1 MKFQLF
7 ILTCIIA
14 LSCNQKKIRKL
25 KTDNDNYLKAKV
37 FRDSNVKDSAFYYY
51 NLAKNDYLKTN
62 DSFGAA
68 KSLINM
74 ALIQAEFGDY
84 FGGIETSFEADR
96 LLKKNFDSATKSLLA
111 TNYNNIAYSSH
122 YLNHEQDALK
132 YYFKA
137 LEYIDPQDDNKYL
150 CYNNI
155 ADVLINQGKYNE
167 AKRYLEKALNTKK
180 INDYSKAL
188 NNLAKAN
195 YLNNSNYNP
204 LPELY
209 RALEIRVE
217 NNDYEGQNASFE
229 TLSEYFIKR
238 DKRRALFFAKKMFE
252 VAKANKITTDE
263 ALALRKIIELDP
275 ENYLMN
281 FRHYIAINS
290 RIQMKRN
297 GSKNQFAMVRY
308 DVEQK
313 DAQNQQLKLRDSE
326 NKINLLYKNI
336 GLGALSILLIIG
348 VVWYKKRKKRLQQEK
363 ELEVKN
369 TQLRL
374 SKKVH
379 DVVANGI
386 YQVMTKIENQEHFD
400 RDTALDELEFVY
412 EKSRDIS
419 YDKADEEQEFSK
431 KISELIASFNNDTVK
446 TFTAGNNPALWE
458 NISPPVKDE
467 VFQIIRELMVNMKK
481 HSQASHVA
489 FRFEKTEASVEIQYK
504 DNGIGI
510 PGDLIYKNG
519 LRNAESRM
527 AAIGGA
533 IIFDT
538 EIEKGLKV
546 NLSVP
551 AS

>member
-1 MKFQLF
+1 MKRT
-7 ILTCIIA
+7 ILTFVLLIFFS
-14 LSCNQKKIRKL
+14 SCNKRSNTNKEEYDKAY
-25 KTDNDNYLKAKV
+25 DYLSKSK
-37 FRDSNVKDSAFYYY
+37 SDSAFKYFNRAKDNFIENKNFSLAGSCLVNMAIIQCNSGDFYGSRDSGLNAIKY
-51 NLAKNDYLKTN
+51 LNKKNDSVEIVSNFNNLGIASQHLKDYIKAAEFYDAAAEFATAESKITLLNNKAASFIHIKKYDSAISILQKLSTSPYIKSDTLYSKIFDNLAYAKFLKDPSFNSEPELYKAFQMRNKIKDYDGLN
-62 DSFGAA
+62 A
-68 KSLINM
+68 SLFH
-74 ALIQAEFGDY
+74 LTKY
-84 FGGIETSFEADR
+84 FENR
-96 LLKKNFDSATKSLLA
+96 N
-111 TNYNNIAYSSH
+111 
-122 YLNHEQDALK
+122 
-132 YYFKA
+132 
-137 LEYIDPQDDNKYL
+137 
-150 CYNNI
+150 
-155 ADVLINQGKYNE
+155 
-167 AKRYLEKALNTKK
+167 R
-180 INDYSKAL
+180 SKAL
-188 NNLAKAN
+188 FYAQENLRIAKH
-195 YLNNSNYNP
+195 NNSPDDQLKAIENIILLDNTGNVKNFF
-204 LPELY
+204 LKY
-209 RALEIRVE
+209 RTIDDSLVTIRSKAKTQFALERFDAE
-217 NNDYEGQNASFE
+217 KFRRESTEKSNNILKLCIGIAV
-229 TLSEYFIKR
+229 LIIIIIFI
-238 DKRRALFFAKKMFE
+238 
-252 VAKANKITTDE
+252 V
-263 ALALRKIIELDP
+263 
-275 ENYLMN
+275 
-281 FRHYIAINS
+281 
-290 RIQMKRN
+290 
-297 GSKNQFAMVRY
+297 VRY
-308 DVEQK
+308 RK
-313 DAQNQQLKLRDSE
+313 RQLKL
-326 NKINLLYKNI
+326 K
-336 GLGALSILLIIG
+336 
-348 VVWYKKRKKRLQQEK
+348 QEK

-489 FRFEKTEASVEIQYK
+489 LRFEKTETSVEIQYK

>member
-1 MKFQLF
+1 M
-7 ILTCIIA
+7 
-14 LSCNQKKIRKL
+14 RKL
-25 KTDNDNYLKAKV
+25 LFFTTLVFLFSCKNENKSKNVSDNNINYKKAKV
-37 FRDSNVKDSAFYYY
+37 FRDAKISDSAFYYY
-51 NLAKNDYLKTN
+51 NIAKNEYLKNN
-62 DSFGAA
+62 DSLGVA
-68 KSLINM
+68 KSLVNM
-74 ALIQAEFGDY
+74 AMIQTRKEDF
-84 FGGIETSFEADR
+84 FGGIESSLEANHY
-96 LLKKNFDSATKSLLA
+96 LKKDNDSTVRSTLA
-111 TNYNNIAYSSH
+111 INYNNIAIDFN
-122 YLNHEQDALK
+122 YLKNYKNAFKYFNQALK
-132 YYFKA
+132 FT
-137 LEYIDPQDDNKYL
+137 DNHDAKYL
-150 CYNNI
+150 FYNNI
-155 ADVLINQGKYNE
+155 GDVLINEGE
-167 AKRYLEKALNTKK
+167 LELAKNYLRKAILST
-180 INDYSKAL
+180 DQSYYAMAL
-188 NNLAKAN
+188 NNLTKAEYLSNPSYDPVPNLLKALNIRQNENDSLGQSSSYSTIADYYYDKNKALSLKYAKMMLQKCIQNKSANDQLEALQKIIKLDPKN
-195 YLNNSNYNP
+195 YLKNFS
-204 LPELY
+204 
-209 RALEIRVE
+209 
-217 NNDYEGQNASFE
+217 QF
-229 TLSEYFIKR
+229 K
-238 DKRRALFFAKKMFE
+238 
-252 VAKANKITTDE
+252 
-263 ALALRKIIELDP
+263 ELDDSLQL
-275 ENYLMN
+275 E
-281 FRHYIAINS
+281 
-290 RIQMKRN
+290 RN
-297 GSKNQFAMVRY
+297 RAKNQFAFIRY
-308 DVEQK
+308 DLEGKNAENEILKTAKVEG
-313 DAQNQQLKLRDSE
+313 E
-326 NKINLLYKNI
+326 NKLLQ
-336 GLGALSILLIIG
+336 LSIITSAIVFALIITN
-348 VVWYKKRKKRLQQEK
+348 VWYRKRQIRLKQEK

-489 FRFEKTEASVEIQYK
+489 FRFEKTETSVEIQYK

-551 AS
+551 TS

>member
-1 MKFQLF
+1 M
-7 ILTCIIA
+7 
-14 LSCNQKKIRKL
+14 RKL
-25 KTDNDNYLKAKV
+25 IFFTTFIILFSCKNKNKPINIIDNNINYKKAKV
-37 FRDSNVKDSAFYYY
+37 FRDAKISDSAFYYF
-51 NLAKNDYLKTN
+51 NIAKNEYLKNN
-62 DSFGAA
+62 DSLGVA
-68 KSLINM
+68 KSLVNM
-74 ALIQAEFGDY
+74 AMIQTRKEDF
-84 FGGIETSFEADR
+84 FGGIESSLEANR
-96 LLKKNFDSATKSLLA
+96 YLKKDNDSTVRSTLA
-111 TNYNNIAYSSH
+111 INYNNIAIDFN
-122 YLNHEQDALK
+122 YLKNYKNAFEYFNQALK
-132 YYFKA
+132 FT
-137 LEYIDPQDDNKYL
+137 DNHDAKYL
-150 CYNNI
+150 FYNNI
-155 ADVLINQGKYNE
+155 GDVLINEGE
-167 AKRYLEKALNTKK
+167 LELAKNYLRKAILST
-180 INDYSKAL
+180 DQSYYAMAL
-188 NNLAKAN
+188 NNLTKAEYLSNPSYDPVPNLLKALTIRQNENDSLGQSSSYSTIADYYYDKNKALSLKYAKMMLQKCIQNKSANDQLEALQKIIKLDPKN
-195 YLNNSNYNP
+195 YLKNFS
-204 LPELY
+204 
-209 RALEIRVE
+209 
-217 NNDYEGQNASFE
+217 QF
-229 TLSEYFIKR
+229 K
-238 DKRRALFFAKKMFE
+238 
-252 VAKANKITTDE
+252 
-263 ALALRKIIELDP
+263 ELDDSLQL
-275 ENYLMN
+275 E
-281 FRHYIAINS
+281 
-290 RIQMKRN
+290 RN
-297 GSKNQFAMVRY
+297 RAKNQFAFIRY
-308 DVEQK
+308 DLEGKNAENEILKTAKVE
-313 DAQNQQLKLRDSE
+313 DE
-326 NKINLLYKNI
+326 NKLLQ
-336 GLGALSILLIIG
+336 LSIITSAIVFALIITN
-348 VVWYKKRKKRLQQEK
+348 VWYRKRQIRLKQEK

-458 NISPPVKDE
+458 TISPLVKDE

-489 FRFEKTEASVEIQYK
+489 FRFERTETSVEIQYK

>member
-1 MKFQLF
+1 MKKNIFFLLS
-7 ILTCIIA
+7 ITL
-14 LSCNQKKIRKL
+14 LSCSKKETFKNNRHYEQGKICL
-25 KTDNDNYLKAKV
+25 KTNN
-37 FRDSNVKDSAFYYY
+37 SDSAFYYF
-51 NLAKNDYLKTN
+51 NLAKNDYIKTN
-62 DSFGAA
+62 DSLGIS
-68 KSLINM
+68 KSLVNM
-74 ALIQAEFGDY
+74 GIIQSDNGDFY
-84 FGGIETSFEADR
+84 GAIETTLEANKFLKNDR
-96 LLKKNFDSATKSLLA
+96 DSTNRNTLASSYNCMAIASHFLKNYEDAFNYHLSALKYSNDSLNKRIY
-111 TNYNNIAYSSH
+111 YNNIG
-122 YLNHEQDALK
+122 
-132 YYFKA
+132 
-137 LEYIDPQDDNKYL
+137 
-150 CYNNI
+150 
-155 ADVLINQGKYNE
+155 DVLITLGKFND
-167 AKRYLEKALNTKK
+167 AKKYLEKAIKTSNK
-180 INDYSKAL
+180 NNYSRAL
-188 NNLAKAN
+188 NNLAKAK
-195 YLNNSNYNP
+195 YLDDNNYNP
-204 LPELY
+204 LPEFY
-209 RALEIRVE
+209 QALNIRKQE
-217 NNDYEGQNASFE
+217 NDGKGQNSSYE
-229 TLSEYFIKR
+229 TLSSYYLEKDKALSLKFANEMLTSAIKNESV
-238 DKRRALFFAKKMFE
+238 DDQ
-252 VAKANKITTDE
+252 I
-263 ALALRKIIELDP
+263 LALQKIIFLDP
-275 ENYLMN
+275 ETYSINFERYL
-281 FRHYIAINS
+281 FINDS
-290 RIQMKRN
+290 VQTARN
-297 GSKNQFAMVRY
+297 KAKKQFAIVRY

-313 DAQNQQLKLRDSE
+313 NAQNQSLKD
-326 NKINLLYKNI
+326 KNFKQAI
-336 GLGALSILLIIG
+336 GILFLALSLIIG
-348 VVWYKKRKKRLQQEK
+348 IFWYKKRKKRLQQEK

-446 TFTAGNNPALWE
+446 TFTAGNNSALWE

-489 FRFEKTEASVEIQYK
+489 FRFEKTETSVEIQYK

-551 AS
+551 TS

>member
-1 MKFQLF
+1 MNYFKLLLF
-7 ILTCIIA
+7 SSLIFIFFGCSKKS
-14 LSCNQKKIRKL
+14 LSEESNPFYDKAFDFFYSIHQDSAYIYF
-25 KTDNDNYLKAKV
+25 DKAKDEFSKSNNKFKQGKCLV
-37 FRDSNVKDSAFYYY
+37 FMAIISSNK
-51 NLAKNDYLKTN
+51 
-62 DSFGAA
+62 
-68 KSLINM
+68 
-74 ALIQAEFGDY
+74 GDY
-84 FGGIETSFEADR
+84 QASQDLSIEAIKHFNENDINQFEDIH
-96 LLKKNFDSATKSLLA
+96 S
-111 TNYNNIAYSSH
+111 NYNNLGIASNNLKEYENAIRF
-122 YLNHEQDALK
+122 YNNALK
-132 YYFKA
+132 FTDKA
-137 LEYIDPQDDNKYL
+137 D
-150 CYNNI
+150 
-155 ADVLINQGKYNE
+155 
-167 AKRYLEKALNTKK
+167 
-180 INDYSKAL
+180 SKLATL
-188 NNLAKAN
+188 NNVASVYKDKKDYKNAIFIYN
-195 YLNNSNYNP
+195 QILNNDQKPNDSIYSTVLTSLAISKWLANKNYNP
-204 LPELY
+204 EPELLKSLKIKE
-209 RALEIRVE
+209 RQ
-217 NNDYEGQNASFE
+217 NNLLGENASYYY
-229 TLSEYFIKR
+229 LSDYYS
-238 DKRRALFFAKKMFE
+238 DKNPDKALQYAKKMFT
-252 VAKANKITTDE
+252 VSNKLNSADDQLQ
-263 ALALRKIIELDP
+263 ALYKLVELDTK
-275 ENYLMN
+275 NYKM
-281 FRHYIAINS
+281 FF
-290 RIQMKRN
+290 KRYSFLQDSLQTDRN
-297 GSKNQFAMVRY
+297 NSKNKFAIIRF
-308 DVEQK
+308 DVERYK
-313 DAQNQQLKLRDSE
+313 KQNAEKE
-326 NKINLLYKNI
+326 NDLLVQYI
-336 GLGALSILLIIG
+336 LAGVLFSIIIIVLII
-348 VVWYKKRKKRLQQEK
+348 YRKRQSRLKQEK

-431 KISELIASFNNDTVK
+431 KVSELIASFNNDTVK

-489 FRFEKTEASVEIQYK
+489 LRFEKTETSIEIQYK

-546 NLSVP
+546 NLSIP